1 METILSVA
9 DDEIFT
15 SEILINKSRFLCFVK
30 HISSSDEAEDFVQEK
45 RKEFKDARHIC
56 YAYRLTNSGKL
67 SDDGE
72 PSGTAGMPIME
83 VLEKQGLFNIIA
95 IVVRYFGG
103 VKLGAGG
110 LLRAYTGAVT
120 QCLNSSRK
128 VLWERAKICEK
139 SMEYKQY
146 NSFLSSI
153 KNRKIKILN
162 TNFDD
167 GAVVRFAVALNEDV
181 GDALVLD
188 ETMFAF
194 E

>member
-1 METILSVA
+1 MDTILSVA
-9 DDEIFT
+9 DNEIYT

-30 HISSSDEAEDFVQEK
+30 HISNGEEAEKFLQEK
-45 RKEFKDARHIC
+45 RSEFKDARHIC

-83 VLEKQGLFNIIA
+83 VLEKQGLYNIIA
-95 IVVRYFGG
+95 VVVRYFGG

-120 QCLNSSRK
+120 KCLDSARK
-128 VLWERAKICEK
+128 VMWERAKICEK
-139 SMEYKQY
+139 SMEYKHY
-146 NSFLSSI
+146 NPFLNSI
-153 KNRKIKILN
+153 KNRKIKILS

-167 GAVVRFAVALNEDV
+167 GAIVRFVVAFDENV
-181 GDALVLD
+181 GDAVVLN